1 MQAYVVGSHNSS
13 INRDNSPKFWEW
25 FWEDYKICHTKY
37 NIYQSIKMGFG
48 QVVSTS
54 WSSLVITNAA
64 MVTGCFPVEAGVDR
78 KERWG
83 SRMACVVTKCVLCEV

>member
-1 MQAYVVGSHNSS
+1 MHACVFGSHNSFV
-13 INRDNSPKFWEW
+13 NRDSSPKFWQR
-25 FWEDYKICHTKY
+25 FWEDYKICHAKY
-37 NIYQSIKMGFG
+37 NPYQVIKMGFG

-64 MVTGCFPVEAGVDR
+64 MVTSYFPVETAVER

-83 SRMACVVTKCVLCEV
+83 SRMAGVVTKCVLCEV